1 MLIRCFLVMKRINF
15 FTLCFLIFSN
25 SLFAELPDYEITVRQ
40 FLNGLIDR
48 DEKAIRNTCLDNHS
62 LDILWKR
69 PVLSEELR
77 KEQKYK
83 LAKTNV
89 EWLKVGETFRFNNHA
104 FTVHENMVT
113 AKKQIARVKL
123 VDYGFPI
130 HLSKVA
136 GQWSIQPFFIIDSY
150 KRDIKEALKKLR
162 KDYTVSID
170 ESEIQLNEGEEL
182 TIKLADGRELK
193 LKLKKN
199 LLQNHRDDLL
209 SLSYSRDLEFSK
221 HPTAEC
227 MIYRFNSELTAN
239 IMIQVYE
246 KSSSL
251 EECRKHVMNSFI
263 ENYEV
268 AEYILEENPIRE
280 IKSTLKG
287 KLIKAYEIFSKR
299 NGVVHVDHFIF
310 WQDQDKII
318 GGILQMELKD
328 SSAGR
333 DFFNHIINE
342 IELTQASIH
351 GAK

>member
-1 MLIRCFLVMKRINF
+1 MLIRYFIVMNRINF
-15 FTLCFLIFSN
+15 FTLCVLLLSN
-25 SLFAELPDYEITVRQ
+25 PLFAEVPDYEITVRH

-48 DEKAIRNTCLDNHS
+48 DEKAIRSTCLDNHN

-69 PVLSEELR
+69 PALSEDLR

-83 LAKTNV
+83 LAKTKV
-89 EWLKVGETFRFNNHA
+89 EWLKIDETFRFNNHA

-136 GQWSIQPFFIIDSY
+136 GQWSIQPFFIINIY

-162 KDYTVSID
+162 KDYTIFIEDNEV
-170 ESEIQLNEGEEL
+170 QLNEDEEL
-182 TIKLADGRELK
+182 TMKLADGREVK
-193 LKLKKN
+193 LRLKKN
-199 LLQNHRDDLL
+199 LLQNHRDQLL
-209 SLSYSRDLEFSK
+209 SLSYSRDLEFSI
-221 HPTAEC
+221 HPTPEC
-227 MIYRFNSELTAN
+227 IIYRFKSDLTAN
-239 IMIQVYE
+239 VMVQVYD

-251 EECRKHVMNSFI
+251 EDRRKHVLKSFI

-280 IKSTLKG
+280 VKTSLKG
-287 KLIKAYEIFSKR
+287 ELLIAYEIFSKR
-299 NGVVHVDHFIF
+299 NGVVHVDHFVF
-310 WQDQDKII
+310 WQDQDRII

-342 IELTQASIH
+342 IELFPPSVH